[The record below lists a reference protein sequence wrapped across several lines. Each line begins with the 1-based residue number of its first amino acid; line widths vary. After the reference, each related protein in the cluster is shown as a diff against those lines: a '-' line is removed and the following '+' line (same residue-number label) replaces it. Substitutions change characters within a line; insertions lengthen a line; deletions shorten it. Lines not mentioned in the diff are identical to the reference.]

1 VRNKNS
7 GILAITQNRED
18 KSKRKINHEKELRA
32 SVEFFSKQKRAK
44 KLNEWY
50 ERKTIH

>member
-18 KSKRKINHEKELRA
+18 KSKRKANHERVMA
-32 SVEFFSKQKRAK
+32 SVEFFSKTKEGK
-44 KLNEWY
+44 KIE
-50 ERKTIH
+50 